1 MYKSKNLLNKGVG
14 SFLVTH
20 ISLFCLMFPLIT
32 QFKDE
37 TKIKDIDSNL
47 KGKLEDMLVKHGL
60 TDVVPLTDV
69 NKDKAIKDLLIAE
82 VLITRT
88 HALHSFF
95 KGLNVRGLGD
105 LLRKR
110 PGVVSYV
117 LRTKEEAAVDV
128 ALFKGK
134 LVFCDEDLND
144 EEAQT
149 ITWLL
154 QFVEEASR
162 MKGECGILV
171 PLKLYITLK
180 FK

>member
-1 MYKSKNLLNKGVG
+1 
-14 SFLVTH
+14 
-20 ISLFCLMFPLIT
+20 MFSITT

-60 TDVVPLTDV
+60 TDAVPLTDV
-69 NKDKAIKDLLIAE
+69 NKSKAIKDLLIAE

-88 HALHSFF
+88 LALDSFF
-95 KGLNVRGLGD
+95 KGLNVHGLGD
-105 LLRKR
+105 LLRKH

-117 LRTKEEAAVDV
+117 LPTKEEAAVDV
-128 ALFKGK
+128 ALFKGR

-149 ITWLL
+149 MTWLL
-154 QFVEEASR
+154 QFVEEASQ

-171 PLKLYITLK
+171 PLKLYILLLNLSRKNAHQFNTV
-180 FK
+180 

>member
-1 MYKSKNLLNKGVG
+1 
-14 SFLVTH
+14 
-20 ISLFCLMFPLIT
+20 MFPLIT

-47 KGKLEDMLVKHGL
+47 KVKLEDILVKHGL
-60 TDVVPLTDV
+60 TDVVPLTDI
-69 NKDKAIKDLLIAE
+69 NKDKASKDLLIDE

-88 HALHSFF
+88 FALDSFF
-95 KGLNVRGLGD
+95 KGLNVHSLGD
-105 LLRKR
+105 LLRRR

-117 LRTKEEAAVDV
+117 LPTKVEAAVDV

-144 EEAQT
+144 EEVQT
-149 ITWLL
+149 MTWLL
-154 QFVEEASR
+154 QFVQEASR

>member
-1 MYKSKNLLNKGVG
+1 
-14 SFLVTH
+14 
-20 ISLFCLMFPLIT
+20 MFSITT

-60 TDVVPLTDV
+60 TDAVPLTDV
-69 NKDKAIKDLLIAE
+69 NKSKAIKDLLIAE

-88 HALHSFF
+88 LALDSFF
-95 KGLNVRGLGD
+95 KGLNVHGLGD
-105 LLRKR
+105 LLRKH

-117 LRTKEEAAVDV
+117 LPTKEEAAVDV
-128 ALFKGK
+128 ASFKGR

-149 ITWLL
+149 MTWLL
-154 QFVEEASR
+154 QFVEEASQ
-162 MKGECGILV
+162 MKGECRILV
-171 PLKLYITLK
+171 PLKLYILLLNLSRRNAHQFNTV
-180 FK
+180 

>member
-1 MYKSKNLLNKGVG
+1 M
-14 SFLVTH
+14 F
-20 ISLFCLMFPLIT
+20 SLTT

-37 TKIKDIDSNL
+37 TKMKDIDSNL

-60 TDVVPLTDV
+60 TDAVPLTDV
-69 NKDKAIKDLLIAE
+69 NESKAIKDLLIAE

-88 HALHSFF
+88 IALDSFF
-95 KGLNVRGLGD
+95 KGLNVHGLGD
-105 LLRKR
+105 LLRKH

-117 LRTKEEAAVDV
+117 LPTKEEAAVDV
-128 ALFKGK
+128 VLFKGR

-144 EEAQT
+144 EEVQT
-149 ITWLL
+149 MSWLL
-154 QFVEEASR
+154 QFIEEASR

-171 PLKLYITLK
+171 PLELYITLK

>member
-1 MYKSKNLLNKGVG
+1 
-14 SFLVTH
+14 
-20 ISLFCLMFPLIT
+20 MFPLIT

-37 TKIKDIDSNL
+37 TQIKDIDSKL

-88 HALHSFF
+88 LALDSFF
-95 KGLNVRGLGD
+95 KGLNVHGLGD
-105 LLRKR
+105 LLRKC

-117 LRTKEEAAVDV
+117 LPCTKEEAAVDV

-149 ITWLL
+149 MTWLL
-154 QFVEEASR
+154 QFVEEASQ